1 MVVVLPEAEEQKN
14 QINDE
19 AAIFVDIIDRIL
31 FQFLSFLFFPWCF
44 SSSGSFFSFD
54 GFINLCFCLN
64 VIWRKKGLN

>member
-31 FQFLSFLFFPWCF
+31 FQFLFFLFFHGALLRAAHF
-44 SSSGSFFSFD
+44 SLLTDSLICVSA
-54 GFINLCFCLN
+54 
-64 VIWRKKGLN
+64 